1 MRQAEKAGRGQIMQD
16 LIDQVKNLLFYLNPL
31 RGQGVQRVIFTDTE
45 ITQYGG
51 SRVAEKT
58 IMDQSS
64 S

>member
-45 ITQYGG
+45 IT
-51 SRVAEKT
+51 
-58 IMDQSS
+58 
-64 S
+64 